1 MNNKDNSAMKTIFI
15 TGAAQGIGLATAR
28 HFASQGW
35 YVGLYDINIDGLNAL
50 LESGDF
56 PVLVQRIAMLL
67 IGLLLRV
74 P

>member
-1 MNNKDNSAMKTIFI
+1 MKTIFI

-56 PVLVQRIAMLL
+56 SNTCAVE
-67 IGLLLRV
+67 
-74 P
+74 